1 MHVPRPARHR
11 LRTHDL
17 RSSHTQA
24 NAAPELLLGAHLAGG
39 PQPVSRAVRGM
50 RLGPAPCAVRRPTR
64 GARGRAPRG
73 TRRGLTRSPDTTQPS
88 LRVVAVAARPARVPQ
103 ADKLPG
109 RPCTPRPSPGGA
121 GPHPKMEPEMRVEAG
136 CREGE
141 MHELED
147 GGDGK
152 RNRAV
157 KGSGMRWTQGWAREH
172 TADSPGETSLAHR
185 GDGAPRPGLRA
196 KKRG

>member
-1 MHVPRPARHR
+1 MFAESSEGPVTSHQLGRCRRPSLSECILSGKWAILGVTRMHVPRPARHR

-24 NAAPELLLGAHLAGG
+24 NAAPELLLGGHLAGG

-64 GARGRAPRG
+64 GARERAPRG

-109 RPCTPRPSPGGA
+109 RP
-121 GPHPKMEPEMRVEAG
+121 
-136 CREGE
+136 
-141 MHELED
+141 
-147 GGDGK
+147 
-152 RNRAV
+152 
-157 KGSGMRWTQGWAREH
+157 
-172 TADSPGETSLAHR
+172 
-185 GDGAPRPGLRA
+185 
-196 KKRG
+196 

>member
-1 MHVPRPARHR
+1 MHVPKPARHR

-24 NAAPELLLGAHLAGG
+24 NAAPELLLGGHLADG

-88 LRVVAVAARPARVPQ
+88 LRVVAVAARPARAPQ

-109 RPCTPRPSPGGA
+109 RPCT
-121 GPHPKMEPEMRVEAG
+121 
-136 CREGE
+136 
-141 MHELED
+141 LED
-147 GGDGK
+147 AGDGK